1 MKKVLVLAI
10 VIVALLTTSVLI
22 GYGSSAKAPAEPTAA
37 VSENNAAESAAGQ
50 TEAPAEPETEPNVP
64 VDASWFSDAVFVGD
78 SVTYKLDLYCDAN
91 PDALGGA
98 QFFCAGSLSYAN
110 SLWDIDDP
118 NAVHPFYKGSVHLTE
133 ECAEQTGAKKVFIM
147 LGMNDIGTYGIDDSI
162 THADELIGKLL
173 NRTPDV
179 ELYIESVTPMLP
191 GYEGNWL
198 NNEKIRE
205 FDGRLKEYAEEHG
218 YHYVDIYSVV
228 CDENG
233 YLIEE
238 YCGDPGGQGIHFTD
252 AACEQW
258 IEQLKK
264 SV

>member
-1 MKKVLVLAI
+1 M
-10 VIVALLTTSVLI
+10 IVALLTTSVFI
-22 GYGSSAKAPAEPTAA
+22 GCGNSSKAPVDPTSA
-37 VSENNAAESAAGQ
+37 VSESKTSDSAIEL
-50 TEAPAEPETEPNVP
+50 TEASAEPVTEPDRP

-78 SVTYKLDLYCDAN
+78 SVTYKLELYCDAY
-91 PDALGGA
+91 PEALGGA

-118 NAVHPFYKGSVHLTE
+118 NAVHPYYKGSVHLAE

-147 LGMNDIGTYGIDDSI
+147 LGMNDIGTYGIDSSI
-162 THADELIGKLL
+162 EHADEMIGRLL
-173 NRTPDV
+173 SRTPDV
-179 ELYIESVTPMLP
+179 DLYIESVTPMLP

-205 FDGRLKEYAEEHG
+205 FDERLKEYAEEHG

-238 YCGDPGGQGIHFTD
+238 YCGDIGGQGIHFTD

-258 IEQLKK
+258 IKQLKY